1 VTFTETSLA
10 GAIIVDMDK
19 RIDERGFFAR
29 AFCAKEMAA
38 IGLNPD
44 AVQINVSYNKDK
56 GTLRGMHY
64 QVAPA
69 TETKLI
75 RCTRGAIL
83 DVIIDMRPES
93 DTYLQHIK
101 VELSAE
107 NHRALFVPAM
117 FAHGYI
123 TLTDDAEICYVV
135 SEYYTPG
142 CERGARWDDP
152 AFGIEW
158 PMKPVGMS
166 DKDAKWPLI
175 LECPAEE
182 SR

>member
-1 VTFTETSLA
+1 M
-10 GAIIVDMDK
+10 IVEMEK
-19 RIDERGFFAR
+19 RSDDRGFFAR
-29 AFCAKEMAA
+29 AFCAREMAA

-56 GTLRGMHY
+56 GT
-64 QVAPA
+64 
-69 TETKLI
+69 ETKLV

-83 DVIIDMRPES
+83 DVIIDMRPDS
-93 DTYLQHIK
+93 PTYCQHIK
-101 VELSAE
+101 VELTAD
-107 NHRALFVPAM
+107 NHRALYVPGM

-142 CERGARWDDP
+142 CERGVRWDDP

-158 PMKPVGMS
+158 PLEPIGMS
-166 DKDAKWPLI
+166 GKDALWPLMS
-175 LECPAEE
+175 ERSAEE
-182 SR
+182 TQ

>member
-1 VTFTETSLA
+1 M
-10 GAIIVDMDK
+10 IVEMEK
-19 RIDERGFFAR
+19 RSDNRGFFAR
-29 AFCAKEMAA
+29 AFCAREMAA

-69 TETKLI
+69 TETKLV

-83 DVIIDMRPES
+83 DVIIDMRPDS
-93 DTYLQHIK
+93 PTYCQHIK
-101 VELSAE
+101 VELTAD
-107 NHRALFVPAM
+107 NHRALYVPGM

-123 TLTDDAEICYVV
+123 

-158 PMKPVGMS
+158 PLEPIGMS
-166 DKDAKWPLI
+166 GKDALWPLMS
-175 LECPAEE
+175 ERSAEE
-182 SR
+182 TQ